1 MRCIDWADGAVR
13 LIDQT
18 ALPAEVRWLEITD
31 PDELVDAIRRL
42 SVRGAPA
49 LGAAGALGVA
59 LAARRAAAGAVPA
72 HRPWRRSAEGVVGS
86 ELAAMD
92 GEAAASRR
100 HSVGPAAA
108 GLPASAARAA
118 PSVAPGADVRAYEQ
132 AVREAAGRLREA
144 RPTAVNLGRGVDRA
158 LARLEDGPD
167 AVLAEARAV
176 LDEEATACRAIGE
189 RGADLLQADRPLR
202 LLTHCNTGWLAA
214 VEWGTALGIVTV
226 LHERGQVELVY
237 ADETRPLLQG
247 ARLTAWE
254 LAAQHI
260 DHRVV
265 VDGAAASLIARG
277 LVDAVV
283 VGADRIAANGDV
295 ANKVGTYPLALAAAR
310 AGIPFVVAAPEST
323 VDAGTPTGES
333 IEIEEREPAE
343 VVEGPAYNPAFDVTP
358 ADLVTA
364 VVTERRTVRPSRGE
378 TL

>member
-1 MRCIDWADGAVR
+1 VRCIDWADGAVR

-18 ALPAEVRWLEITD
+18 ALPAEERWLEITD

-42 SVRGAPA
+42 AVRGAPA

-59 LAARRAAAGAVPA
+59 LAARRGDDVP
-72 HRPWRRSAEGVVGS
+72 G
-86 ELAAMD
+86 
-92 GEAAASRR
+92 
-100 HSVGPAAA
+100 
-108 GLPASAARAA
+108 
-118 PSVAPGADVRAYEQ
+118 
-132 AVREAAGRLREA
+132 AAGRLRTA

-158 LARLEDGPD
+158 LARLADGPD
-167 AVLAEARAV
+167 AVLAEARAI
-176 LDEEATACRAIGE
+176 LDEEAKACRAIGE
-189 RGADLLQADRPLR
+189 RGADLLQRDRPLR

-214 VEWGTALGIVTV
+214 VEWGTALGIFTV
-226 LHERGQVELVY
+226 LHERGQVEIVY

-254 LAAQHI
+254 LAAQRI

-265 VDGAAASLIARG
+265 VDGAAPSLIARG

-295 ANKVGTYPLALAAAR
+295 ANKIGTYPLALAAAR
-310 AGIPFVVAAPEST
+310 AGIPFVAAAPEST

-333 IEIEEREPAE
+333 IEIEERDPAE
-343 VVEGPAYNPAFDVTP
+343 VAAGPACNPAFDVTP

-364 VVTERRTVRPSRGE
+364 VVTERRIVRPAGGE

>member
-1 MRCIDWADGAVR
+1 VRCIDWADGAVR

-18 ALPAEVRWLEITD
+18 ALPAEERWLVITD

-42 SVRGAPA
+42 AVRGAPA

-59 LAARRAAAGAVPA
+59 LAAHRGDDVP
-72 HRPWRRSAEGVVGS
+72 G
-86 ELAAMD
+86 
-92 GEAAASRR
+92 
-100 HSVGPAAA
+100 
-108 GLPASAARAA
+108 
-118 PSVAPGADVRAYEQ
+118 
-132 AVREAAGRLREA
+132 AAGRLRAA
-144 RPTAVNLGRGVDRA
+144 RPTAVNLARGVDRA
-158 LARLEDGPD
+158 LARLGDGPD

-176 LDEEATACRAIGE
+176 LDEEAKACRTIGE
-189 RGADLLQADRPLR
+189 RGADLLQGDRPLR

-214 VEWGTALGIVTV
+214 VEWGTALGIIAV
-226 LHERGQVELVY
+226 LHERGQVERVY

-265 VDGAAASLIARG
+265 VDGAAPSLIARG

-323 VDAGTPTGES
+323 VDAGTPTGAG
-333 IEIEEREPAE
+333 IEIEERDPAE
-343 VVEGPAYNPAFDVTP
+343 VAAGPAYNPAFDVTP

-364 VVTERRTVRPSRGE
+364 VVTERRTVRPAGGE